1 MSFDTCLGSILCF
14 LLSYLC
20 LFDFYCKSICVF
32 FFLEKRLIWIIEV
45 SRCSGSVVGVCVFLF
60 LWPLEAKVK
69 NHTHTQEHLGYVYFQ
84 DFGFYNFHQMDH
96 SSCCIRYTIC
106 APQKWDH
113 VINNKHMKTHTSCLI
128 RGLYYEGGFISYLD
142 NFRVNRGFSVLQTWF
157 TSHWSMLPW

>member
-20 LFDFYCKSICVF
+20 LFDFYCKSICGF
-32 FFLEKRLIWIIEV
+32 FSWKEINLNYRSIQMFRKCCWCVCFPFSVTIRSQSEK
-45 SRCSGSVVGVCVFLF
+45 S
-60 LWPLEAKVK
+60 
-69 NHTHTQEHLGYVYFQ
+69 HTHTQEHLGYVYFQ